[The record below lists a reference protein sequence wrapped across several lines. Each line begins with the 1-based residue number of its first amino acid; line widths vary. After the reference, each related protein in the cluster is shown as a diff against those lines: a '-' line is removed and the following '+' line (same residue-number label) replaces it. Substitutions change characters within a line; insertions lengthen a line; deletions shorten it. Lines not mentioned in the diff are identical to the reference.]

1 MERREPVERVGKRW
15 HSRAAGGRDGM
26 GREAVCEEVM
36 VVPSGRITDRGL
48 EAGWISVTG
57 PVTWM

>member
-1 MERREPVERVGKRW
+1 
-15 HSRAAGGRDGM
+15 M

-36 VVPSGRITDRGL
+36 VVPSGNSTEMGL
-48 EAGWISVTG
+48 VVGCTSVTG